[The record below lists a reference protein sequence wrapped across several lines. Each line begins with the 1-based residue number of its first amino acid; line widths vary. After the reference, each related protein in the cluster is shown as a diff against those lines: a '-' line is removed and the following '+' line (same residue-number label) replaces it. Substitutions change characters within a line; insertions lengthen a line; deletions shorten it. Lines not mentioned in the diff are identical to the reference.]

1 MLYKCDNCGEVCYEE
16 ELGSYQE
23 CVGEF
28 WGAPAYETF
37 SCCPRCGSDEVYEWD
52 EDNERYLDDY
62 LNDDDD
68 DYNKAEMEYYDEL
81 LKEMHLNEDET
92 LDYGEDE

>member
-52 EDNERYLDDY
+52 EDKERYLDDY
-62 LNDDDD
+62 FNDDD
-68 DYNKAEMEYYDEL
+68 AEAETEYYDEL
-81 LKEMHLNEDET
+81 LKEMNET
-92 LDYGEDE
+92 LDYEEDE